1 MTPVRCGKCG
11 NLIPS
16 WAHGVCQRCAM
27 VARDEERYGKRRRKR
42 SQLPVSRPAPQPRVE
57 LTKASERELKQSS
70 SGWRLRLEGFNRLLE
85 DVYGEKIWLGHLLV
99 KQGITQEQVRLWRGD
114 KVWLLGFLERL
125 ERKLLSDL
133 TKAVPGQNARVL
145 SYWYGL
151 STSQKRSVQAIAT
164 ELGITPLEVDTAL
177 NTLLNYLRGQAGRMA
192 LEESVL
198 VAARKN
204 RR

>member
-1 MTPVRCGKCG
+1 M
-11 NLIPS
+11 
-16 WAHGVCQRCAM
+16 
-27 VARDEERYGKRRRKR
+27 
-42 SQLPVSRPAPQPRVE
+42 
-57 LTKASERELKQSS
+57 
-70 SGWRLRLEGFNRLLE
+70 LE

-151 STSQKRSVQAIAT
+151 STSQKRSVQVIAM

-198 VAARKN
+198 VAAQEN
-204 RR
+204 EG